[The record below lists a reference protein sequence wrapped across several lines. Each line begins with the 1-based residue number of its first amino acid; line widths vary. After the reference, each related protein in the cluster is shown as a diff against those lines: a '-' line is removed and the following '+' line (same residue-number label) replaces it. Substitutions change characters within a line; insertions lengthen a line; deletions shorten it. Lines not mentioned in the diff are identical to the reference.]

1 MDGFNNVIHTNVY
14 FIKKRVCINRSEDK
28 MKDLCWLMLIMV
40 MVGCST
46 SGGMTSE
53 ERAADER
60 AALKS
65 LSQDMQGVNF
75 Q

>member
-1 MDGFNNVIHTNVY
+1 
-14 FIKKRVCINRSEDK
+14 
-28 MKDLCWLMLIMV
+28 MV

-65 LSQDMQGVNF
+65 LSQDMQGANF

>member
-1 MDGFNNVIHTNVY
+1 M
-14 FIKKRVCINRSEDK
+14 
-28 MKDLCWLMLIMV
+28 MV

-65 LSQDMQGVNF
+65 LSQDLQGAPL
-75 Q
+75 QS

>member
-1 MDGFNNVIHTNVY
+1 MDGFNDVIHIIGY
-14 FIKKRVCINRSEDK
+14 FLKKRVCINRSEVT
-28 MKDLCWLMLIMV
+28 MKILCCLMLMMV

-65 LSQDMQGVNF
+65 LSQDLQGAPL

>member
-1 MDGFNNVIHTNVY
+1 MLVNVNHGDGGVLH
-14 FIKKRVCINRSEDK
+14 
-28 MKDLCWLMLIMV
+28 
-40 MVGCST
+40 

-60 AALKS
+60 STKS
-65 LSQDMQGVNF
+65 LSQDMQGVNL